1 MKKVIRLT
9 ESDLARIVRRVLN
22 EQTEQLISLDDKWYK
37 YKGGDSLKHG
47 GKKVDVTMVHVP
59 PKGGQSLGEKVWTV
73 GCDKSITP
81 KIATGQTNKLMDY
94 AAMSAQC

>member
-1 MKKVIRLT
+1 MKKIIRLT
-9 ESDLARIVRRVLN
+9 ESDLTRIVRRVIS
-22 EQTEQLISLDDKWYK
+22 EQSNQLINLDGTWWK
-37 YKGGDSLKHG
+37 YKDGDSLKYG

-81 KIATGQTNKLMDY
+81 KVTGQTNKLMDY
-94 AAMSAQC
+94 ASISSQC